1 MGKKPCYAAIFRGK
15 MRIIYWNWGYD
26 GVHKLF
32 ADKPAYVDEQI
43 LFQPE
48 KTHGHVFKVA
58 VFSLPLPALGA

>member
-1 MGKKPCYAAIFRGK
+1 